1 MSGEAS
7 AKDLMVRLWDTS
19 ERLKSAG
26 IWHEI
31 RGFRQDGVSILAHV
45 PGEYWEIDF
54 LEDGKIDVE
63 VFRTTGALD
72 DESAIER
79 LLSEHSEP
87 NTEVAECP

>member
-54 LEDGKIDVE
+54 LEDE
-63 VFRTTGALD
+63 LD
-72 DESAIER
+72 MSAPSFASAQPIVLPQR
-79 LLSEHSEP
+79 H
-87 NTEVAECP
+87 AA